1 MMKTSL
7 FPLVIALALGLL
19 TLGQPT
25 ALGHGSMANPI
36 SRSYAGF
43 LENPQTP
50 QSGGVRAAIA
60 LGGTQPFYDWHEVA
74 RNIPG
79 YNWQAAVPDGQLP
92 GGGRDK
98 YRGLNLARTDWP
110 ATRVNQGPFNCTFY
124 APTPHDPSFF
134 RAYITRP
141 NYDPTQPLKWADLEP
156 LAGGENARLVG
167 SNYLFSVNFPVRSG
181 RHILFVVWQ
190 RIDPAAE
197 VFFSTSDLDFG
208 C

>member
-98 YRGLNLARTDWP
+98 YR
-110 ATRVNQGPFNCTFY
+110 
-124 APTPHDPSFF
+124 
-134 RAYITRP
+134 
-141 NYDPTQPLKWADLEP
+141 
-156 LAGGENARLVG
+156 
-167 SNYLFSVNFPVRSG
+167 
-181 RHILFVVWQ
+181 
-190 RIDPAAE
+190 
-197 VFFSTSDLDFG
+197 
-208 C
+208 